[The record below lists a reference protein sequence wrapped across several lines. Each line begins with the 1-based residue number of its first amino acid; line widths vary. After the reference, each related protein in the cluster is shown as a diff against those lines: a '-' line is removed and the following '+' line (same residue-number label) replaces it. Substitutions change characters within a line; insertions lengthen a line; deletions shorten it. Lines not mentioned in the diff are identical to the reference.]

1 MFDNESEAKKVVV
14 DNRFSKTNSRADI
27 NKTIVIGATAIGAMV
42 VVFVLA
48 IMFMLFFGSQKVDNT
63 GGKFGGLQNPNKL
76 TDPPPVLSQDIEDEY
91 QSRPSMDSATP
102 EMLEVTSLKFLSKG
116 DFTGLDAFLAEQMAL
131 YKNLEDDE
139 GQGMEDWRDRFD
151 LLRSDVAKAI
161 NIRKDGNPGKTF
173 TEFTEP
179 KILAAAVAWSPV
191 SVKSDAFVDWSSLI
205 LPKPVSD
212 DIRLRVANLKS
223 PNEMLAQINEMSSTR
238 YYDLAAYDM
247 TISGYDVRLIIVGD
261 QFGYYRP
268 WTLQDL
274 DNQLNREIW
283 TKSAILE
290 VKNALDPWTSL
301 DSVLSLPQ
309 RSDESIAE
317 TKTMRTEHP
326 DWFDKDGLYIGPSNK
341 GAVLPAESQN
351 PNEEEPIFLEPEP
364 EDGVDSQE
372 DARGKESTAGDT
384 VFLDNTAT

>member
-63 GGKFGGLQNPNKL
+63 GGKFGGLQNPDKL

-301 DSVLSLPQ
+301 DSVLCLPQ